1 MEAIRPAEWRLYR
14 CGRHHLCRQFRI
26 QHDAESGLQAR
37 SADRQCKGRQ
47 GRRAHPGSGAG
58 EGGHWTGNR
67 QRRGRGSRRCRW
79 ECLRRGSR
87 CAQADAIRKEVTS
100 SRVPC
105 WGERPAGLN
114 ITRLRRRRAC
124 CLNRRQGAADLSRL
138 VWAHLRGA
146 QSVREL
152 PKIRCCLRTC
162 HAEARVLPQL
172 RSSLTR
178 G

>member
-58 EGGHWTGNR
+58 EGGHRTGNR

-138 VWAHLRGA
+138 VW
-146 QSVREL
+146 
-152 PKIRCCLRTC
+152 RTC
-162 HAEARVLPQL
+162 AARSLSGNCQRSVAVCGLVTL
-172 RSSLTR
+172 RPEFCRSYVHH
-178 G
+178 

>member
-1 MEAIRPAEWRLYR
+1 GSAKDGRVAALIPDPEPLKEGTGPGTGSAAE
-14 CGRHHLCRQFRI
+14 GVAA
-26 QHDAESGLQAR
+26 DADGNGYGPEGDAAKLRESVKK
-37 SADRQCKGRQ
+37 C
-47 GRRAHPGSGAG
+47 RRAVLGPSA
-58 EGGHWTGNR
+58 
-67 QRRGRGSRRCRW
+67 
-79 ECLRRGSR
+79 
-87 CAQADAIRKEVTS
+87 
-100 SRVPC
+100 
-105 WGERPAGLN
+105 PAGLN

-152 PKIRCCLRTC
+152 PKIHCCLRTC